1 LSSWEST
8 PFRAVGQQLDCSIKE
23 RKVWRPQRRSTAAR
37 ATDQQLLCPC
47 EENPIVRVHQCLL
60 KPGSQAYQETWSNP
74 GSKDSDSRNS
84 LRSTNMRDI
93 QMAKGKHKSESNR
106 SQNAWASSE
115 YSSATTAKPEYT
127 NKPETQKS
135 ILKPYLKNII
145 ESFKVYI
152 TNSLE
157 EICENTGKQVKKL
170 NKMIQNWKMEV
181 ETIKKTQM
189 EANLEMENLGKR
201 SGITV
206 VSITNR
212 IQEIQERISGVQ
224 DAIKDIDNC

>member
-1 LSSWEST
+1 
-8 PFRAVGQQLDCSIKE
+8 
-23 RKVWRPQRRSTAAR
+23 
-37 ATDQQLLCPC
+37 
-47 EENPIVRVHQCLL
+47 
-60 KPGSQAYQETWSNP
+60 
-74 GSKDSDSRNS
+74 
-84 LRSTNMRDI
+84 
-93 QMAKGKHKSESNR
+93 MAKGKHKSESNR

-170 NKMIQNWKMEV
+170 NKMIQN
-181 ETIKKTQM
+181 
-189 EANLEMENLGKR
+189 
-201 SGITV
+201 
-206 VSITNR
+206 
-212 IQEIQERISGVQ
+212 
-224 DAIKDIDNC
+224 